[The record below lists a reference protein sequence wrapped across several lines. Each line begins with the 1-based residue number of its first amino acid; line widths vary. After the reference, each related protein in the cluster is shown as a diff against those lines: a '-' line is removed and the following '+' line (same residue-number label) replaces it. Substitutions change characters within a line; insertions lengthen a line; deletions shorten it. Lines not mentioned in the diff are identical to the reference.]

1 MRKRRRSMK
10 MIDLTAVDC
19 KKFSEKCDW
28 SCLVLCTIVDYY
40 TIGNSSKSPL
50 KRFHIL
56 HRAVLVKVS
65 TWLCI
70 YSYIYDIFFWLKVS
84 QVPISLDINITNFGG
99 LHGKREL
106 QRKISPRRSEQSSFF
121 QRVDLSVC
129 VRSIVWWRFECDLGI
144 AEFLVLLIILK
155 ICLARATQKNE
166 GM

>member
-1 MRKRRRSMK
+1 MK

-106 QRKISPRRSEQSSFF
+106 QRKISPRRSEQSSIFNLPKSRPVNLCPF
-121 QRVDLSVC
+121 YWMVKVW
-129 VRSIVWWRFECDLGI
+129 VRSGHRW
-144 AEFLVLLIILK
+144 ILY
-155 ICLARATQKNE
+155 ISINS
-166 GM
+166 